1 MKDLPKNMEIIK
13 LGYSKSWSVSDIDK
27 ITLVSNKPSSVQY
40 TKKKGKPLEIILPT
54 YDDLTFE
61 YGIVLEIELRI
72 NAMDLKLKK

>member
-1 MKDLPKNMEIIK
+1 
-13 LGYSKSWSVSDIDK
+13 
-27 ITLVSNKPSSVQY
+27 LVSNKPSSVQY